1 MQRSMNHTC
10 TPAASEADCTVGHAD
25 LAARKM
31 SELGQEFATCR
42 DAFIALG
49 DESRQLIFMQLLQN
63 YGGMRVGE
71 LTDTVGLS
79 RPTVS
84 HHLKILKD
92 AGLVSV
98 YSVGTK
104 NFYHASSNLAKW
116 RQIAHLAKQAER
128 FVEEYVEH
136 RNQGMTPPYRTE

>member
-1 MQRSMNHTC
+1 MQRPANHEC
-10 TPAASEADCTVGHAD
+10 TPAASDADSSSNHAN

-31 SELGQEFATCR
+31 SELGKEFAMCR

-92 AGLVSV
+92 AGLVSM

-136 RNQGMTPPYRTE
+136 CNQGMTPPYRTE

>member
-1 MQRSMNHTC
+1 MQRSTNHAYAPVSRETDNVGR
-10 TPAASEADCTVGHAD
+10 ADI
-25 LAARKM
+25 AARKM
-31 SELGQEFATCR
+31 SELGKEFATCR

-92 AGLVSV
+92 AGLVSM

-128 FVEEYVEH
+128 FVEEYLKSCD
-136 RNQGMTPPYRTE
+136 QGMIPPYRAE

>member
-1 MQRSMNHTC
+1 MQRAVNDRRA
-10 TPAASEADCTVGHAD
+10 PAASDVNSSDNHAD
-25 LAARKM
+25 IAARKM

-92 AGLVSV
+92 AGLVSM

-136 RNQGMTPPYRTE
+136 CNQGMTPPYRTE